1 MYFFYI
7 YQVWD
12 LFYDAE
18 SVRQQLSEKI
28 KVESLR
34 TYLFTYSSIYD
45 SVSLVKLAQM
55 HDLPVSIV
63 HSTVSKMIIN
73 EELAVSTVLARVASR
88 STCFEPCF

>member
-1 MYFFYI
+1 MF
-7 YQVWD
+7 QVWD
-12 LFYDAE
+12 LFHDAE
-18 SVRQQLSEKI
+18 AVKLQLSEKI

-55 HDLPVSIV
+55 HDLPIAIV

-73 EELAVSTVLARVASR
+73 DELAVS
-88 STCFEPCF
+88 